1 MLDQIQATIYSLGL
15 PPESLLLVG
24 LGVGVLLA
32 VIGLSSAFAAA
43 GPQSRRMHALAP
55 HQSPSRDFDLIR
67 GDDND
72 PSGFLKAF
80 VPTSRSER
88 TAIARRLR
96 QAGINRKNAVM
107 KYYLMRTALGL
118 LFPALYVG
126 LLLIP
131 PQVWLYIGYHPALN
145 GQALFGALPIV
156 AGLAVL
162 GFYLPTVLLLLRI
175 RNRRRKIW
183 ESLPNALDL
192 LQISVEAGLGF
203 DAAMV
208 RVAHEMAVVAP
219 AISEEFMML
228 ELEIQA
234 GKDRQRAFLDLADRT
249 AVPEVSAFANVIL
262 QAAQF
267 GTSVSTALTTYA
279 AEMRIDREL
288 RAQQRAN
295 KLPVQMSAVMA
306 LFMMPAL
313 LMICLTPMVIRWM
326 QMFPG

>member
-1 MLDQIQATIYSLGL
+1 MLDQLQTLIGGLGL
-15 PPESLLLVG
+15 EPNSLLLAGLG
-24 LGVGVLLA
+24 LGVLVAAFGMS
-32 VIGLSSAFAAA
+32 GAFAGQSA
-43 GPQSRRMHALAP
+43 QSRRMHALAP
-55 HQSPSRDFDLIR
+55 HRAPTEDFDLIR

-72 PSGFLKAF
+72 PNGLLKAF

-96 QAGINRKNAVM
+96 QGGIQRKNAVL
-107 KYYLMRTALGL
+107 KYYLSRTILGL
-118 LFPALYVG
+118 LLPALYVG
-126 LLLIP
+126 LLLVP
-131 PQVWLYIGYHPALN
+131 PQVWLDIGYSPILKGRAV
-145 GQALFGALPIV
+145 FSALPIV

-162 GFYLPTVLLLLRI
+162 GFYLPVVLLWMRI
-175 RNRRRKIW
+175 RARRKAIW
-183 ESLPNALDL
+183 ENLPNALDL
-192 LQISVEAGLGF
+192 LQVSVEAGLGF

-234 GKDRQRAFLDLADRT
+234 GKDRQRAFLDMADRT
-249 AVPEVSAFANVIL
+249 AVPEVGAFANVIL

-267 GTSVSTALTTYA
+267 GTSVSSALTNYA
-279 AEMRIDREL
+279 SEMRIEREL

-295 KLPVQMSAVMA
+295 KLPVQMSAIMA

-326 QMFPG
+326 RMFPG